1 MFRAKTRARRRL
13 TRVKTVERPF
23 YPLLF
28 SPQKIIRFRG
38 RRRASCPP
46 SSRVRRVRRVVGVV
60 VATIAAPSSRLLR
73 FERGPVRSRRLHLCL
88 HHPRLNSPS
97 KTRVFASSHS
107 GAVSRKRRRAKR
119 PKSLAEELCSL
130 SVGAADASNG
140 SFMERKKA
148 LEKALLMAS
157 LLEEAEA
164 EVNDAKK
171 TRKTSTM
178 TVKKTKAEI
187 ERELVNHDVL
197 GHYLNEIARFAY
209 IRKTSHSGAVSRKRR
224 RAKRPKDRVSN
235 QKKPRQGLTR
245 QDMRKEHRR
254 WCVACQTLLKK
265 EEALSVTKVLNVD
278 VVSTTLEGNG
288 DEEPRQSSHADF
300 VAATRRKERRCKKE
314 KTKKKLFPHS
324 IPTPTYKIVVFDHK
338 QRSKSNLP
346 PNGRSVF
353 VCRRVCCVNM
363 LNARRISSN
372 LKYKISSSSLSK
384 KNNNSTSKKEETS
397 DGGNS
402 SGAEIMRDLKLLAE
416 QAEREDGVDSR
427 EWKLV
432 KPDGDANGRHP
443 HRWREPP
450 KWVKTC

>member
-1 MFRAKTRARRRL
+1 MSAVESRSTRSTGRWCCCRDHRSTIIAAASLRAR
-13 TRVKTVERPF
+13 
-23 YPLLF
+23 
-28 SPQKIIRFRG
+28 SG
-38 RRRASCPP
+38 S
-46 SSRVRRVRRVVGVV
+46 
-60 VATIAAPSSRLLR
+60 
-73 FERGPVRSRRLHLCL
+73 
-88 HHPRLNSPS
+88 
-97 KTRVFASSHS
+97 FASSS
-107 GAVSRKRRRAKR
+107 SLSSPPATQFAVKNERAIR
-119 PKSLAEELCSL
+119 HALRAQNDDENDENTSSLSTSLAKSLAEELCSL

-178 TVKKTKAEI
+178 TVKTTKAEI

-314 KTKKKLFPHS
+314 KTKKKLFTHP

-397 DGGNS
+397 NGGNS